1 MSISLRSL
9 MLLETMAFLAAA
21 AIHAGFLVGGYEH
34 REARIAETIIAVVLL
49 TGAIAAS
56 FGPVWA
62 RRAGLAAQGFALAGT
77 TVGIFTIA
85 IGVGPRTFADVL
97 YHVIIVCVLI
107 YGLLLAARARAGAS
121 GASHG

>member
-1 MSISLRSL
+1 MSISLRAL

-34 REARIAETIIAVVLL
+34 RQARIAETVIAAVLL
-49 TGAIAAS
+49 IGASAAS

-77 TVGIFTIA
+77 IVGIFTIA
-85 IGVGPRTFADVL
+85 IGVGPRTLADVL
-97 YHVIIVCVLI
+97 YHIIVMSVLI
-107 YGLLLAARARAGAS
+107 YGLLLAVRARAGAS
-121 GASHG
+121 GASYG